1 MHIDTID
8 EKLKSIRNDAQH
20 MIVKNIELQ
29 EENKKLEGSLRKQ
42 RHLKDEYKQMAE
54 EAIAQVQDLREPKD
68 GAADENENLKELSKA
83 QQQKLN
89 DIYEASAKAHYEAE
103 LWQKRY
109 EAAEQYIKDRL
120 EITPASIPYDN
131 VRMVL
136 NAIKKHDLHELD

>member
-1 MHIDTID
+1 MHLDDITQ
-8 EKLKSIRNDAQH
+8 KLKSIENDAQH
-20 MIVKNIELQ
+20 MIARNVELQ
-29 EENKKLEGSLRKQ
+29 EENKKLEGNLRKQ
-42 RHLKDEYKQMAE
+42 RNLKDEYKQMAD

-89 DIYEASAKAHYEAE
+89 DIYENSAKAQYEAE